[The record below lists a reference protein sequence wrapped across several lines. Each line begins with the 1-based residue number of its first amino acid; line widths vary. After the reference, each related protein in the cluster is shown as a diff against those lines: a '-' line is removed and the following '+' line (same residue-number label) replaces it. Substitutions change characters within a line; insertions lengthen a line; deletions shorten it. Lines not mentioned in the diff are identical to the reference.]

1 MQDSFVLK
9 DGTVIPRRKRGFG
22 WQGFLFCIIPF
33 ISFFAFSLF
42 PIGYSLVVSFTDMG
56 LYNSIEPWNFMGL
69 KNYAEVFRDM
79 FFWHTIGLGF
89 YATLGQFMSLSIA
102 LAMSTLLSTKVKGWN
117 LFSALYFIPYICS
130 SVAVSMIWKRMFD
143 TDYGIINEMIS
154 LFGYTGSPIAWSG
167 QKSTYMFIFI
177 IIQAWNAPGYG
188 IIMYN
193 AAYTSIDGTLYEAA
207 KIDGAS
213 RGRQFLSIT
222 LPQLSHT
229 TYFLLMLGII
239 SGLQQFEMFSI
250 FTGEEGGW
258 TGLTTDGPES
268 MGFVPLIYINVL
280 IKGGGLENHNG
291 MGYAAAVSWFLFF
304 IVFGVARLNEK
315 FSKVWVANENE

>member
-22 WQGFLFCIIPF
+22 WQGFIFCIIPF

-69 KNYAEVFRDM
+69 RNYAEVFRDM

-89 YATLGQFMSLSIA
+89 YCTLGQFLSLSVA

-167 QKSTYMFIFI
+167 QKSTYMLIFI
-177 IIQAWNAPGYG
+177 IIQAWSTPGYG

-222 LPQLSHT
+222 LPQLSPT

-258 TGLTTDGPES
+258 TGITTDGPES
-268 MGFVPLIYINVL
+268 MGFVPLIYINITV
-280 IKGGGLENHNG
+280 KGGNTVGG
-291 MGYAAAVSWFLFF
+291 MGYAAAMSWFLFF